1 MSAAELREMEE
12 ETAIAAVSKESVS
25 IYNQVQALQVVDQ
38 RTHDIMHGLYEASKA
53 IEKAVHE
60 AHDPVCEH
68 WHKMHKQATAAR
80 EADLGKVTIAKKES
94 RRRVDAWE
102 MEQERLRL
110 EAERKA
116 QEEARRI
123 AEEQARI
130 AREAAEAERR
140 RIEAEEEAER
150 LRLAEDAEASGATAE
165 EVTEIL
171 ATPLYEA
178 PVIVPEPVAPV
189 VMPTVAP
196 TFQKAA
202 GFAAR
207 WNYSA
212 NMNSVKEMAKAAA
225 ANDHFLQYLQFN
237 EKAVN
242 ALARATKDAFSLPGC
257 TLKKERV

>member
-12 ETAIAAVSKESVS
+12 EAAIAAVSKESVS
-25 IYNQVQALQVVDQ
+25 IYNQVWALQVVDQ

-80 EADLGKVTIAKKES
+80 EADLGKVTIAKKEAK
-94 RRRVDAWE
+94 RRVDAWE
-102 MEQERLRL
+102 TEQESLRL

-123 AEEQARI
+123 AEERARI

-171 ATPLYEA
+171 TTPLYEA

-202 GFAAR
+202 GFNVR
-207 WNYSA
+207 TVYG
-212 NMNSVKEMAKAAA
+212 AKVVDLTALIRAAA
-225 ANDHFLQYLQFN
+225 ANPAFEMFLCANMPVINQ
-237 EKAVN
+237 V
-242 ALARATKDAFSLPGC
+242 ARKQKEAFRVPGC
-257 TLKKERV
+257 QLDPRRA

>member
-1 MSAAELREMEE
+1 ME
-12 ETAIAAVSKESVS
+12 ETAIALASQESATLYGRAMALVVTDQGTYNLAVEINKAAAAVE
-25 IYNQVQALQVVDQ
+25 
-38 RTHDIMHGLYEASKA
+38 KA
-53 IEKAVHE
+53 IHA

-68 WHKMHKQATAAR
+68 WHQLHKQAVEAR
-80 EADLGKVTIAKKES
+80 NADLNKVVEAKKES
-94 RRRVDAWE
+94 RRKAAKWQD
-102 MEQERLRL
+102 EQERIRR

-123 AEEQARI
+123 AEEQASI

-150 LRLAEDAEASGATAE
+150 LRLAEDAEAGGATAE

-202 GFAAR
+202 GFAVR
-207 WNYSA
+207 WNYRA
-212 NMNSVKEMAKAAA
+212 EVVDLTALIRAAA
-225 ANDHFLQYLQFN
+225 ANQALAVYLQPN
-237 EKAVN
+237 EKVLN
-242 ALARATKDAFSLPGC
+242 QIARAQKEAFRVPGC
-257 TLKKERV
+257 ELKKERV